1 MGFRGEILT
10 LSFFLWLFITLF
22 LLCFWVWTIYAVS
35 KQRQAWRVYAQK
47 RKLRFHS
54 NGLLQTP
61 TLSGAISD
69 YKVNIFAS
77 EHSELD
83 ARSNRRLT
91 AIEVSLHT
99 SLPISAAI
107 ASGGMVPIIEALDL
121 HQEYRPP
128 SKGWDDSYV
137 LRSSNTD
144 VMQAYMNEERIDHV
158 LKLMK
163 IDKTW
168 IVLLYMEGQG
178 LLRLDTPLPI
188 DRPQEL
194 DKLIKKMIAVA
205 KLLELQ
211 KGEKERLLRA
221 HKTTSN
227 KSSSVLEIDDGLL
240 EDDIGLEL
248 DE

>member
-1 MGFRGEILT
+1 M
-10 LSFFLWLFITLF
+10 
-22 LLCFWVWTIYAVS
+22 S
-35 KQRQAWRVYAQK
+35 KQRNAWRIFAQK

-54 NGLLQTP
+54 NGFLQTP
-61 TLSGAISD
+61 TLSGAIDD
-69 YKVNIFAS
+69 YKVDIFAS

-91 AIEVSLHT
+91 AIEISLHT
-99 SLPISAAI
+99 SLPVSAAI
-107 ASGGMVPIIEALDL
+107 ASGGMVPIVDSLDL

-128 SKGWDDSYV
+128 LKSWDDSYV

-144 VMQAYMNEERIDHV
+144 VMQAYMKDDRVNMVTD
-158 LKLMK
+158 LMK
-163 IDKTW
+163 TDKSW
-168 IVLLYMEGQG
+168 IILLFMEGQG

-194 DKLIKKMIAVA
+194 DKIIKKMISVA
-205 KLLELQ
+205 KILELQ

-221 HKTTSN
+221 HKTAGN
-227 KSSSVLEIDDGLL
+227 KSGAVLDIDDDLL
-240 EDDIGLEL
+240 NDDIDLEL